1 MKPLAKVLFYP
12 RYRIEKDLKMKIFT
26 KETLETIE
34 NMRAKEAHKYLG
46 VGLSTLWSFV
56 AQKRIK
62 AYKISDRVTIFKK
75 SELDAFINGG
85 AK

>member
-1 MKPLAKVLFYP
+1 MT
-12 RYRIEKDLKMKIFT
+12 M
-26 KETLETIE
+26 E

-46 VGLSTLWSFV
+46 VGLSTLWAYV
-56 AQKRIK
+56 AQSKIK

-85 AK
+85 A

>member
-1 MKPLAKVLFYP
+1 MEFS
-12 RYRIEKDLKMKIFT
+12 
-26 KETLETIE
+26 E

-46 VGLSTLWSFV
+46 VGLSTLWAYV
-56 AQKRIK
+56 AQSKIK